1 MNIFIS
7 STYEDLKEERK
18 EAIRYI
24 DRIGHAVAM
33 EKFFASNHQS
43 KDVCLGKLQE
53 CDAVILILGF
63 KYGSVDKVEGISFT
77 EIEYNTVKTLGLPVF
92 MFLKQ
97 SPDGN
102 WRPDEFDSERES
114 KLLSLKSR
122 LDSERFRVPFTNPQ
136 ELSTEIAGAIH
147 NYEREHG
154 LIGIKLP
161 AFANYD
167 EFFRPFSDR
176 AKLFNHLYSLVGR
189 EDILKALDVFVES
202 DKRVG
207 ILYGRGGIGK
217 TKLIFEFGKEF
228 EKKHPEW
235 QIRFL
240 KEGITL
246 SAEAMKQ
253 LPAQKCV
260 IIVDDAHRRDDLKAV
275 LVAGQQY
282 PDRIKTIFSS
292 RPQGRDYLRG
302 ALTMA
307 AYDPREIENFP
318 EIDRLSID
326 EMEKL
331 AGEILGDNNR
341 RLIEP
346 LVGVSKDSPLVLVI
360 GGKLVAEGSVAPA
373 MLERHDEFQRVV
385 LDRYQDVLTGQVSD
399 RIGQDLCRDLLS
411 LISAVS
417 PIRPQNESFQKAASG
432 FLNIE
437 PTKLIDTI
445 SILESS
451 GILLRRGYT
460 LRITPD
466 VLSDH
471 ILHKA
476 CITEQWEPTG
486 YAQKIFKAFGPVI
499 PDNVLFNLSE
509 LDWRIT
515 REGKHVNLLEE
526 IWDIIW
532 NDFKEATHSQRTQIL
547 EIIQKAAHLQSEK
560 TLELVEY
567 AMRNPS
573 KAPEDKKL
581 MRIYEYSHKDVL
593 KKLPEILKRIAFN
606 LDYLPR
612 CCDILW
618 EFGRDD
624 KRETGPWPEHAMRI
638 LADLAEYDIG
648 KPIAVNK
655 ILLDSVERWLK
666 EPDAHKH
673 IHSPLDVLDPL
684 LAKEGD
690 SSRSRGHGIVFRP
703 FAVSFENTK
712 GIREKA
718 ISLLSSCLESDST
731 KVILRALK
739 SLTNTLNPPHGLF
752 GRIISDEE
760 IAQWLPEQ
768 ITALEAIESL
778 AKRTRDPI
786 IHLQIASVLKWHA
799 KRNRQKDM
807 REKASKIL
815 KSITDSFDLRVHRCI
830 WYRYDRDWD
839 DEDYEEYQKRVKD
852 EIKITAAE
860 IIKKYGDGQRI
871 FKNLDEILNRFKEC
885 EISVMPGQLLYEIS
899 IIDYEL
905 AIEISNIII
914 STPSSPLS
922 GHLIS
927 ILSGIREKSKSKALD
942 IIKSAISGKDTML
955 CSSIAYGYSW
965 GGWASSIE
973 DNEIEIIRDLL
984 GHSDQNVK
992 RHTIESLRNF
1002 PKDKI
1007 DIAILLGI
1015 EVQIDDNEQLAEVL
1029 CGILDNEH
1037 GIPPDALTNDQL
1049 ISFLTKLE
1057 RINKIDDS
1065 LYHLDKF
1072 LWYCSN
1078 RVPEA
1083 VVELLIKRLDI
1094 AEGFEKEKDF
1104 QPLPYLRF
1112 RHGFPGISSSSN
1124 YRDILKKVREHA
1136 LNPKPHEYFWI
1147 PKLFLEISG
1156 GFSLTCIDV
1165 LREWIES
1172 EDKEKIEAVA
1182 YLLKDAPPGFV
1193 FSHSELTSALL
1204 ENSYKINE
1212 DCYQNVRS
1220 ELFCSAISGTRTGS
1234 PGQPMPQDVR
1244 QRDQAEEM
1252 LKKYPAGSPTYKFYY
1267 SLLKHAE
1274 NEIKD
1279 QLARD
1284 EELFIE

>member
-1 MNIFIS
+1 MKIFIS
-7 STYEDLKEERK
+7 STYEDLKEARE

-24 DRIGHAVAM
+24 DRIGHSVAM
-33 EKFFASNHQS
+33 EKFFASSHQS
-43 KDVCLGKLQE
+43 KDVCLRKLQE
-53 CDAVILILGF
+53 CDAIILILGF
-63 KYGSVDKVEGISFT
+63 KYGSVDKGEGISFT
-77 EIEYNTVKTLGLPVF
+77 EIEYNTAKTLGLPVF
-92 MFLKQ
+92 VFLKQ
-97 SPDGN
+97 GPDGT

-154 LIGIKLP
+154 VIGIKLP
-161 AFANYD
+161 AFTNYE
-167 EFFRPFSDR
+167 EFFKPFVDK

-189 EDILKALDVFVES
+189 EDNLKALDRFVES

-217 TKLIFEFGKEF
+217 SKLIFEFGKEL

-240 KEGITL
+240 KEGIALT
-246 SAEAMKQ
+246 AEAVKQ

-275 LVAGQQY
+275 LAVGQQY

-307 AYDPREIENFP
+307 AYDPREIESFP
-318 EIDRLSID
+318 KIDRLNID

-331 AGEILGDNNR
+331 AGEILGDDNH

-411 LISAVS
+411 LISSVS
-417 PIRPQNESFQKAASG
+417 PIRPQNESFQKAASE

-486 YAQKIFKAFGPVI
+486 YSQRIFKAFGPVV

-515 REGKHVNLLEE
+515 REGKHVDLLEE
-526 IWDIIW
+526 IWALIW
-532 NDFKEATHSQRTQIL
+532 NDFREAPHSQRTQIL
-547 EIIQKAAHLQSEK
+547 KIIQKAAHLQSAK

-573 KAPEDKKL
+573 KTPEDKKFQ
-581 MRIYEYSHKDVL
+581 RIYEYSHKDVL
-593 KKLPEILKRIAFN
+593 KKLPELLKRIAFN
-606 LDYLPR
+606 LDHLPR

-624 KRETGPWPEHAMRI
+624 ERETGPWPEHAMRI
-638 LADLAEYDIG
+638 LADLAGYDIG
-648 KPIAVNK
+648 KPVAVNK

-666 EPDAHKH
+666 EPDAHEH
-673 IHSPLDVLDPL
+673 RHSPLDLLDPL

-690 SSRSRGHGIVFRP
+690 SARSRGHGIIFKP
-703 FAVSFENTK
+703 FAVSFENTRGLRK
-712 GIREKA
+712 KA
-718 ISLLSSCLESDST
+718 ISLLSSCLEFDST
-731 KVILRALK
+731 KVILRGLK
-739 SLTNTLNPPHGLF
+739 SLANTLNPPHGRF
-752 GRIISDEE
+752 GRIVSDDE
-760 IAQWLPEQ
+760 IAQWLTEQ

-778 AKRTRDPI
+778 TKITGEPI
-786 IHLQIASVLKWHA
+786 IHLQIASELKWHA
-799 KRNRQKDM
+799 KRNRQKEV
-807 REKASKIL
+807 REKANKIL
-815 KSITDSFDLRVHRCI
+815 ESIPDSFDLRAYRCI

-839 DEDYEEYQKRVKD
+839 DEDREEYQRRVRD
-852 EIKITAAE
+852 EIKITATE
-860 IIKKYGDGQRI
+860 IIKRYENGQEI
-871 FKNLDEILNRFKEC
+871 FKNLDEILNRFKKC
-885 EISVMPGQLLYEIS
+885 GIRVMPAYLLYEIS
-899 IIDYEL
+899 VVDYKL
-905 AIEISNIII
+905 AIEISKLIV
-914 STPSSPLS
+914 SKPSSPLS
-922 GHLIS
+922 SHLTS
-927 ILSGIREKSKSKALD
+927 LLSGIREKSKSEALD
-942 IIKSAISGKDTML
+942 IIKSAIVTKDIML

-965 GGWASSIE
+965 GRWIAAIVE
-973 DNEIEIIRDLL
+973 DEIEIVRELL
-984 GHSDQNVK
+984 GHSDQNV
-992 RHTIESLRNF
+992 RRYAIESLRRF
-1002 PKDKI
+1002 PQDKI
-1007 DIAILLGI
+1007 DIAVHLSL
-1015 EVQIDDNEQLAEVL
+1015 EAKIDNDEQLPDVL
-1029 CGILDNEH
+1029 CGILDEKH
-1037 GIPPDALTNDQL
+1037 GISPDKLTDDQL
-1049 ISFLTKLE
+1049 MSFLSKLE
-1057 RINKIDDS
+1057 RINIIDNS
-1065 LYHLDKF
+1065 LYHFDKF
-1072 LWYCSN
+1072 LGYCSN
-1078 RVPEA
+1078 RVPET
-1083 VVELLIKRLDI
+1083 VFEFLIKRLDI
-1094 AEGFEKEKDF
+1094 AEDSSREKDF
-1104 QPLPYLRF
+1104 QPLPYTGF
-1112 RHGFPGISSSSN
+1112 RHGLQGISSSPR
-1124 YRDILKKVREHA
+1124 YTDILKKVRERA
-1136 LNPKPHEYFWI
+1136 LSPKLHEYFWI
-1147 PKLFLEISG
+1147 PKLFSEISDS
-1156 GFSLTCIDV
+1156 FSAKCIDV
-1165 LREWIES
+1165 LREWTES
-1172 EDKEKIEAVA
+1172 GDKNKIEAVA
-1182 YLLKDAPPGFV
+1182 YLLEDASAGFV
-1193 FSHSELTSALL
+1193 FSHSEFVSELL
-1204 ENSYKINE
+1204 ENAYKIND
-1212 DCYQNVRS
+1212 DCYRNVGSYLHRS
-1220 ELFCSAISGTRTGS
+1220 AVSGTRSGS

-1244 QRDQAEEM
+1244 LRDQAMEL
-1252 LKKYPAGSPTYKFYY
+1252 LKKFQTGSPTYQFYS
-1267 SLLKHAE
+1267 SLIRHAE
-1274 NEIKD
+1274 SEIRD

-1284 EELFIE
+1284 EEFFED